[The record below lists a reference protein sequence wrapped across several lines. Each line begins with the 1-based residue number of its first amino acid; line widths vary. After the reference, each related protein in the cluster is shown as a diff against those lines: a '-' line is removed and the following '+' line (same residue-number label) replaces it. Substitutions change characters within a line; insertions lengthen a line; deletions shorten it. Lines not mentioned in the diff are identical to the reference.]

1 MLEVLKLMLL
11 PYKQER
17 ELSGACRRAI
27 QAARFLTDLHQLRM
41 NVETSDQI
49 MVCKRIRYYR
59 QQTELKILNFV

>member
-1 MLEVLKLMLL
+1 MLL

-27 QAARFLTDLHQLRM
+27 QAARYLSDLHQLRM

-49 MVCKRIRYYR
+49 MVSKGIKFF
-59 QQTELKILNFV
+59 TDHIIN